1 MKNFLKF
8 VYFKFFFRLKAYIS
22 IFIPIFKEKNSTSF
36 NKFFKKNK
44 YLDNNLLTFLE
55 RPKIF
60 IFNHDFDSKN
70 IINNIY
76 NYENLFKTN
85 KFTYDGHKEI
95 YQSEHNLNEKFF
107 FKEISEKIEKFINYN
122 ITKPLNI
129 KKINLINM
137 WFVITKNSG
146 IINKHCHLN
155 SHLSGVLYLKI
166 DNQNRDSGLNIL
178 TPFEE
183 IDVYKYNIN
192 TSKIEKSIFRG
203 DNYLFVAKNNDLIVF
218 DSYLE
223 HSVENKGSKTID
235 RISLPFD
242 LVF

>member
-8 VYFKFFFRLKAYIS
+8 IYFKFFFKLNAQILK
-22 IFIPIFKEKNSTSF
+22 FIPIFKQKNSASY

-44 YLDNNLLTFLE
+44 YLDNNLLTFLK

-70 IINNIY
+70 IINSIY
-76 NYENLFKTN
+76 NYENLFKRN
-85 KFTYDGHKEI
+85 EFTYSGNKEI

-107 FKEISEKIEKFINYN
+107 FKEISAKIERFINYN

-129 KKINLINM
+129 KKINLIKM

-166 DNQNRDSGLNIL
+166 NNQNTDSGLKIF
-178 TPFEE
+178 TPYDE
-183 IDVYKYNIN
+183 IDVYRYNIN
-192 TSKIEKSIFRG
+192 SCKIEKSIFRG
-203 DNYLFVAKNNDLIVF
+203 DHYLFVPKNNDLVVF

-223 HSVENKGSKTID
+223 HSVENEGSKTND

>member
-8 VYFKFFFRLKAYIS
+8 IYFKFFFRLNAQIS
-22 IFIPIFKEKNSTSF
+22 KFIPNFKKKNSASF

-44 YLDNNLLTFLE
+44 YLNNNLVTFLK

-76 NYENLFKTN
+76 NYEDLFKIN
-85 KFTYDGHKEI
+85 EFTYSGNKEI

-129 KKINLINM
+129 KKINLIKM
-137 WFVITKNSG
+137 WFVITKKSG
-146 IINKHCHLN
+146 IISKHSHFN

-166 DNQNRDSGLNIL
+166 DNENPDSGLKIF

-183 IDVYKYNIN
+183 IDVYRYNIN
-192 TSKIEKSIFRG
+192 SGKIEKSIFRG
-203 DNYLFVAKNNDLIVF
+203 DHYLFVPKNNDLVVF

-223 HSVENKGSKTID
+223 HSVENEGSKTND

>member
-8 VYFKFFFRLKAYIS
+8 IYFKFFFKLNAQILK
-22 IFIPIFKEKNSTSF
+22 FIPIFKQKNSASY

-44 YLDNNLLTFLE
+44 YLDNNLLTFLK

-76 NYENLFKTN
+76 NYENLFKIN
-85 KFTYDGHKEI
+85 EFTYYGHKEI

-107 FKEISEKIEKFINYN
+107 FMEISEKIEKFINYN

-129 KKINLINM
+129 KKINLIKM

-155 SHLSGVLYLKI
+155 SHLSGVLFLKI
-166 DNQNRDSGLNIL
+166 NNQNTDSGLKIF
-178 TPFEE
+178 TPYDE
-183 IDVYKYNIN
+183 IDVYRYNIN
-192 TSKIEKSIFRG
+192 SCKIEKSIFRG
-203 DNYLFVAKNNDLIVF
+203 DHYLFVPKNNDLVVF

-223 HSVENKGSKTID
+223 HSVENEGSKTND